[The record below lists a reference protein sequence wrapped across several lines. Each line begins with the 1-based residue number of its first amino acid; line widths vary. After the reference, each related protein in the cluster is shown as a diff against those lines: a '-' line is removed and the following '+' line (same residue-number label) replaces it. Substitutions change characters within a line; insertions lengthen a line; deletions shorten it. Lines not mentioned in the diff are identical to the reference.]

1 MLAANLIGDQV
12 SKLNTIYQRQANKE
26 AFDDLE
32 TLIEALGFY
41 DETQHTYYQ
50 RMIADNQLNPDLLR
64 SILEPQIRVNY
75 LQDAKMSAFAGSI
88 GTAGFVHP
96 FGSIAEG
103 ALEMV
108 RKSIKASRA
117 RVYLKSAVK
126 EIEKCGKKLYLRA
139 KHCNCGRRCI
149 IRRHCVDVIVV
160 AAPLEFA
167 DIKFKKIN
175 LPPAAKYKRPY
186 RKTYVTVLTGGKKC

>member
-1 MLAANLIGDQV
+1 TSNHSVAWEDPIPKSAAQQKLFERFGNHLLLAANLIGDQV

-103 ALEMV
+103 AL
-108 RKSIKASRA
+108 
-117 RVYLKSAVK
+117 
-126 EIEKCGKKLYLRA
+126 
-139 KHCNCGRRCI
+139 
-149 IRRHCVDVIVV
+149 
-160 AAPLEFA
+160 
-167 DIKFKKIN
+167 
-175 LPPAAKYKRPY
+175 
-186 RKTYVTVLTGGKKC
+186 